1 MIDSKYKW
9 QLDQPADSS
18 VVDKLAKDANIDP
31 FIAKMLIQ
39 RGITSADAVG
49 DFLNPSVSA
58 FHDPFLMHDMHKGI
72 ERIQQAVENGEH
84 ITVYGDYDADGIT
97 STTVM
102 YETLSDLGA
111 DVDYYI
117 PNRFTEG
124 YGPNVEAFQKII
136 QKGTSLIVTVD
147 NGVAGNQAI
156 AAANELHCDVVVT
169 DHHSLPEKLPDAYA
183 IIHPRVK
190 NENGDAYPFGDL
202 CGAGVA
208 FKVAQALMDEVPSDL
223 IDITAIGTVAD
234 VVSLRD
240 ENRAIVKFGV
250 QAISNSQRPGLLS
263 LIKEAGIDLGR
274 FSEEDIGFGIA
285 PRLNSLGR
293 IKDATVGVELLSTF
307 DEDRAG
313 ELAKF
318 ANQQNDLRKSLV
330 DQFFTEAVQSVED
343 SGGDV
348 SQRHTLVVVGHNW
361 HQGVLGIVASRLV
374 DKYQR
379 PTIVMTDTDG
389 SEEVKGSGR
398 SVDNFDLF
406 KAIDPIRDQTI
417 GFGGHHSAV
426 GLTINKDKVP
436 VLKDQLE
443 KAAEEQQLDLSVKPK
458 LAIAGVI
465 PVSQVTAV
473 LCDKIKTLAPFGQDN
488 PKPIFQVQF
497 DQLTNVKA
505 MGKTSDHLK
514 FSLIQGN
521 NRLTAIAFGRG
532 SAAVELQNSQAAV
545 QVVGEIGENTWNNR
559 TTLQLMV
566 DDLKQTLPPVIDE
579 RTHELHRKMFA
590 TVGTYVFFHEKVL
603 KQLQGY
609 VGDQSQVV
617 MYDQVTEA
625 SANGNRLYIV
635 DCPDVLDDL
644 VQLLAKVQPQTTVLY
659 LYKKQL
665 ISKIGMPDRNSY
677 AKLFRFVKEHSNVN
691 IATQLKQISEHLHI
705 SARTIIFMVQVFLE
719 LDFITIQDRV
729 INLNPNYTARD
740 LKTAPSYHLRVEQL
754 AAEKKL
760 LVSNTHELVSF
771 VKDCLGV

>member
-39 RGITSADAVG
+39 RGITSADVVE

-156 AAANELHCDVVVT
+156 VAANELHCDVVVT

-250 QAISNSQRPGLLS
+250 QAISNSQRPGLLA

-343 SGGDV
+343 SGDI

-426 GLTINKDKVP
+426 GLTIKKDKVP

-497 DQLTNVKA
+497 DQLANVKA

-514 FSLIQGN
+514 FSLVQGN

-609 VGDQSQVV
+609 VGGQSQVV

>member
-31 FIAKMLIQ
+31 FMAKTLIQ
-39 RGITSADAVG
+39 RGITSADVVE

-156 AAANELHCDVVVT
+156 VAANELHCDVVVT

-250 QAISNSQRPGLLS
+250 QAISNSQRPGLLA

-343 SGGDV
+343 SGDI

-426 GLTINKDKVP
+426 GLTIKKDKVP

-497 DQLTNVKA
+497 DQLANVKA

-514 FSLIQGN
+514 FSLVQGN

-609 VGDQSQVV
+609 VGGQSQVV

-691 IATQLKQISEHLHI
+691 IAMQLKQISEHLHI

>member
-1 MIDSKYKW
+1 MINSKFKW
-9 QLDQPADSS
+9 QLNQPANPD
-18 VVDKLAKDANIDP
+18 VVEQLAKDANIDP
-31 FIAKMLIQ
+31 FVAKILAQ
-39 RGITSADAVG
+39 RGVTSVQSAEE
-49 DFLNPSVSA
+49 FMNPSVSS
-58 FHDPFLMHDMHKGI
+58 FHDPFLMHDMQKGI
-72 ERIQQAVENGEH
+72 DRIQQAVEKGEH

-97 STTVM
+97 STTIM

-117 PNRFTEG
+117 PNRFSEG
-124 YGPNVEAFQKII
+124 YGPNVKAFQSII

-147 NGVAGNQAI
+147 NGVAGNDAI
-156 AAANELHCDVVVT
+156 DAANELHCDVVVT
-169 DHHSLPEKLPDAYA
+169 DHHSLPEKLPNAYA

-190 NENGDAYPFGDL
+190 DEDGDAYPFGDL

-208 FKVAQALMDEVPSDL
+208 FKIAQALMDEVPSDL
-223 IDITAIGTVAD
+223 IDIASIGTVAD
-234 VVSLRD
+234 IVSLRD

-250 QAISNSQRPGLLS
+250 QAIQNSQRPGLLA
-263 LIKEAGIDLGR
+263 LIKEAGINLSQ

-307 DEDRAG
+307 DEDRAS

-330 DQFFTEAVQSVED
+330 DQFFTEAVQSVEA
-343 SGGDV
+343 SGDIN
-348 SQRHTLVVVGHNW
+348 QRHTLVVVGDNW

-379 PTIVMTDTDG
+379 PTIVMTAADG
-389 SEEVKGSGR
+389 SDEVKGSGR

-426 GLTINKDKVP
+426 GLTIQKDKVN

-443 KAAEEQQLDLSVKPK
+443 KAADQQHLDLSVKPV
-458 LAIAGVI
+458 LDISAVL
-465 PVSQVTAV
+465 PVTKVTPE
-473 LCDKIKTLAPFGQDN
+473 LCDKIKSLAPFGQDN
-488 PKPIFQVQF
+488 PKPIFKLQY
-497 DQLTNVKA
+497 DQLTNVKT
-505 MGKTSDHLK
+505 MGKTHDHLK
-514 FSLIQGN
+514 FSIVQGSDQ
-521 NRLTAIAFGRG
+521 LTAIAFGRG
-532 SAAVELQNSQAAV
+532 SIAHELQDGQGSLQI
-545 QVVGEIGENTWNNR
+545 VGEIGENTWNNR
-559 TTLQLMV
+559 TTLQLMI
-566 DDLKQTLPPVIDE
+566 DDLKETPQPVIDE
-579 RTHELHRKMFA
+579 RTRQLHQQMFA
-590 TVGTYVFFHEKVL
+590 DAGIYVFFHDKVL

-609 VGDQSQVV
+609 VNDQSEAV
-617 MYDQVTEA
+617 MYNTVTKKLTE
-625 SANGNRLYIV
+625 NRRLYIV
-635 DCPDVLDDL
+635 DCPDVIDDL
-644 VQLLAKVQPQTTVLY
+644 EHVLSNVSPETTILY

-677 AKLFRFVKEHSNVN
+677 AKLFRFVKEHSNIN

-729 INLNPNYTARD
+729 IKLNPNYTARD
-740 LKTAPSYHLRVEQL
+740 LKTAPSYHLRTQQL

-760 LVSNTHELVSF
+760 LVSNTHELVNF

>member
-39 RGITSADAVG
+39 RGITSADVVE

-250 QAISNSQRPGLLS
+250 QAISNSQRPGLLA

-343 SGGDV
+343 SGDI

-426 GLTINKDKVP
+426 GLTIKKDKVP

-497 DQLTNVKA
+497 DQLANVKA

-514 FSLIQGN
+514 FSLVQGN

>member
-39 RGITSADAVG
+39 RGITSADVVE

-250 QAISNSQRPGLLS
+250 QAISNSQRPGLLA

-343 SGGDV
+343 SGDI

-426 GLTINKDKVP
+426 GLTIKKDKVP

-473 LCDKIKTLAPFGQDN
+473 LCDQIKTLAPFGQDN

-497 DQLTNVKA
+497 DQLANVKA

-514 FSLIQGN
+514 FSLVQGN

-729 INLNPNYTARD
+729 VNLNPNYTARD

-771 VKDCLGV
+771 IKDCLGV

>member
-39 RGITSADAVG
+39 RGITSADVVE

-250 QAISNSQRPGLLS
+250 QAISNSQRPGLLA

-343 SGGDV
+343 SGDI

-426 GLTINKDKVP
+426 GLTIKKDKVP

-458 LAIAGVI
+458 LAIDGVI

-473 LCDKIKTLAPFGQDN
+473 LCDQIKTLAPFGQDN

-497 DQLTNVKA
+497 DQLANVKA

-514 FSLIQGN
+514 FSLVQGN

>member
-39 RGITSADAVG
+39 RGITSADVVE

-250 QAISNSQRPGLLS
+250 QAISNSQRPGLLA

-343 SGGDV
+343 SGDI

-426 GLTINKDKVP
+426 GLTIKKDKVP

-473 LCDKIKTLAPFGQDN
+473 LCDQIKTLAPFGQDN

-497 DQLTNVKA
+497 DQLANVKA

-514 FSLIQGN
+514 FSLVQGN
-521 NRLTAIAFGRG
+521 NRLTAIAFGRR

>member
-31 FIAKMLIQ
+31 FMAKTLIQ
-39 RGITSADAVG
+39 RGITSADAVE

-156 AAANELHCDVVVT
+156 VAANELHCDVVVT

-250 QAISNSQRPGLLS
+250 QAISNSQRPGLLA

-343 SGGDV
+343 SGDI

-426 GLTINKDKVP
+426 GLTIKKDKVP

-497 DQLTNVKA
+497 DQLANVKA

-514 FSLIQGN
+514 FSLVQGN

-609 VGDQSQVV
+609 VGGQSQVV

-691 IATQLKQISEHLHI
+691 IAMQLKQISEHLHI

>member
-39 RGITSADAVG
+39 RGITSADVVE

-250 QAISNSQRPGLLS
+250 QAISNSQRPGLLA

-343 SGGDV
+343 SGDI

-426 GLTINKDKVP
+426 GLTIKKDKVP

-473 LCDKIKTLAPFGQDN
+473 LCDQIKTLAPFGQDN

-497 DQLTNVKA
+497 DQLANVKA

-514 FSLIQGN
+514 FSLVQGN

>member
-39 RGITSADAVG
+39 RGITSADVVE

-250 QAISNSQRPGLLS
+250 QAISNSQRPGLLA

-318 ANQQNDLRKSLV
+318 ANQQNASRKSLV

-343 SGGDV
+343 SGDI

-426 GLTINKDKVP
+426 GLTIKKDKVP

-473 LCDKIKTLAPFGQDN
+473 LCDQIKTLAPFGQDN

-497 DQLTNVKA
+497 DQLANVKA

-514 FSLIQGN
+514 FSLVQGN

>member
-31 FIAKMLIQ
+31 FMAKTLIQ
-39 RGITSADAVG
+39 RGITSADVVE

-250 QAISNSQRPGLLS
+250 QAISNSQRPGLLA
-263 LIKEAGIDLGR
+263 LIKEAGSDLGR

-343 SGGDV
+343 SGDI

-426 GLTINKDKVP
+426 GLTIKKDKVP

-473 LCDKIKTLAPFGQDN
+473 LCDQIKTLAPFGQDN

-497 DQLTNVKA
+497 DQLANVKA

-514 FSLIQGN
+514 FSLVQGN

-609 VGDQSQVV
+609 VGGQSQVV

>member
-31 FIAKMLIQ
+31 FMAKTLIQ
-39 RGITSADAVG
+39 RGITSADVVE

-250 QAISNSQRPGLLS
+250 QAISNSQRPGLLA
-263 LIKEAGIDLGR
+263 LIKEAGSDLGR

-343 SGGDV
+343 SGDI

-426 GLTINKDKVP
+426 GLTIKKDKVP

-473 LCDKIKTLAPFGQDN
+473 LCDQIKTLAPFGQDN

-497 DQLTNVKA
+497 DQLANVKA

-514 FSLIQGN
+514 FSLVQGN

>member
-39 RGITSADAVG
+39 RGITSADVVE

-250 QAISNSQRPGLLS
+250 QEISNSQRPGLLA

-343 SGGDV
+343 SGDI

-426 GLTINKDKVP
+426 GLTIKKDKVP

-473 LCDKIKTLAPFGQDN
+473 LCDQIKTLAPFGQDN

-497 DQLTNVKA
+497 DQLANVKA

-514 FSLIQGN
+514 FSLVQGN

>member
-39 RGITSADAVG
+39 RGITSADVVE

-250 QAISNSQRPGLLS
+250 QAISNSQRPGLLA

-343 SGGDV
+343 SGDI

-426 GLTINKDKVP
+426 GLTIKKDKVP

-473 LCDKIKTLAPFGQDN
+473 LCDQIKTLAPFGQDN

-497 DQLTNVKA
+497 DQLANVKA

-514 FSLIQGN
+514 FSLVQGN

-691 IATQLKQISEHLHI
+691 IAMQLKQISEHLHI

>member
-39 RGITSADAVG
+39 RGITSADVVE

-250 QAISNSQRPGLLS
+250 QAISNSQRPGLLA

-343 SGGDV
+343 SGDI

-389 SEEVKGSGR
+389 NEEVKGSGR
-398 SVDNFDLF
+398 SVDNFDLV

-426 GLTINKDKVP
+426 GLTIKKDKVP

-473 LCDKIKTLAPFGQDN
+473 LCDQIKTLAPFGQDN

-497 DQLTNVKA
+497 DQLANVKA

-514 FSLIQGN
+514 FSLVQGN

>member
-1 MIDSKYKW
+1 MINSKFKW
-9 QLDQPADSS
+9 QLDQPANQD
-18 VVDKLAKDANIDP
+18 VVDKLSKDANIDP
-31 FIAKMLIQ
+31 FVAKLLVQ
-39 RGITSADAVG
+39 RDITTAEGAES
-49 DFLNPSVSA
+49 FMNPSVSS
-58 FHDPFLMHDMHKGI
+58 FHDPFLMHDMKKGI
-72 ERIQQAVENGEH
+72 DRIRQAVEKGEH

-97 STTVM
+97 STTIM

-124 YGPNVEAFQKII
+124 YGPNVKAFQSIVNN
-136 QKGTSLIVTVD
+136 GTSLIVTVD
-147 NGVAGNQAI
+147 NGVAGFDAI
-156 AAANELHCDVVVT
+156 AAANALHCDVVVT

-190 NENGDAYPFGDL
+190 DDEGKAYPFGDL

-208 FKVAQALMDEVPSDL
+208 FKIAQALMDEVPSDL
-223 IDITAIGTVAD
+223 IDIASIGTVAD
-234 VVSLRD
+234 VVSLTD

-250 QAISNSQRPGLLS
+250 QAIQNSQRPGLLA
-263 LIKEAGIDLGR
+263 LIKEAGINLAQ

-307 DEDRAG
+307 DEDRAS

-330 DQFFTEAVQSVED
+330 DQFFTDAVQKVEEN
-343 SGGDV
+343 GDI
-348 SQRHTLVVVGHNW
+348 SKRHTLVVVGNNW

-379 PTIVMTDTDG
+379 PTIVMTG
-389 SEEVKGSGR
+389 SDDSDEVKGSGR
-398 SVDNFDLF
+398 SVDSFDLF
-406 KAIDPIRDQTI
+406 KAIDPIRDQTV

-426 GLTINKDKVP
+426 GLTIKQDKVD

-443 KAAEEQQLDLSVKPK
+443 KAAEEQHLDLSVKPQ
-458 LAIAGVI
+458 LEISGAL
-465 PVSQVTAV
+465 PVLKVTPD

-488 PKPIFQVQF
+488 PKPIFKFQF
-497 DQLTNVKA
+497 DHLANVKT
-505 MGKTSDHLK
+505 MGKTNDHLK
-514 FSLIQGN
+514 FSMVQGDSQ
-521 NRLTAIAFGRG
+521 LTAIAFGKG
-532 SAAVELQNSQAAV
+532 DVASDIQNGQSQL

-559 TTLQLMV
+559 TTLQVMI
-566 DDLKQTLPPVIDE
+566 DDLKETPQPVVDE
-579 RTHELHRKMFA
+579 RTRELHKQMF
-590 TVGTYVFFHEKVL
+590 TDSGIYVFFHEKVL
-603 KQLQGY
+603 KQLRRY
-609 VGDQSQVV
+609 VNDQSQVV
-617 MYDQVTEA
+617 MYNQIEQEAVKDQQ
-625 SANGNRLYIV
+625 LYIV
-635 DCPDVLDDL
+635 DCPDVVDDL
-644 VQLLAKVQPQTTVLY
+644 VQVLSKVSPKTAVLY

-665 ISKIGMPDRNSY
+665 ISKIGMPDRHSY
-677 AKLFRFVKEHSNVN
+677 AKLFRFIKEHSNIN

-719 LDFITIQDRV
+719 LDFITIQDRI
-729 INLNPNYTARD
+729 INLNPNYAARD
-740 LKTAPSYHLRVEQL
+740 LKTAPSYHLRTEQL

>member
-39 RGITSADAVG
+39 RGITSADVVE

-250 QAISNSQRPGLLS
+250 QAISNSQRPGLLA

-343 SGGDV
+343 SGDI

-426 GLTINKDKVP
+426 GLTIKKDKVP

-497 DQLTNVKA
+497 DQLANVKA

-514 FSLIQGN
+514 FSLVQGN

-609 VGDQSQVV
+609 VGGQSQVV

-691 IATQLKQISEHLHI
+691 IAMQLKQISEHLHI

>member
-39 RGITSADAVG
+39 RGITSADVVE

-250 QAISNSQRPGLLS
+250 QAISNSQRPGLLA

-343 SGGDV
+343 SGDI

-426 GLTINKDKVP
+426 GLTIKKDKVP

-443 KAAEEQQLDLSVKPK
+443 KAAEELQLDLSVKPK

-473 LCDKIKTLAPFGQDN
+473 LCDQIKTLAPFGQDN

-497 DQLTNVKA
+497 DQLANVKA

-514 FSLIQGN
+514 FSLVQGN

>member
-31 FIAKMLIQ
+31 FMAKTLIQ
-39 RGITSADAVG
+39 RGITSADAVE

-156 AAANELHCDVVVT
+156 VAANELHCDVVVT

-190 NENGDAYPFGDL
+190 NENGDASPFGDL

-250 QAISNSQRPGLLS
+250 QAISNSQRPGLLA

-343 SGGDV
+343 SGDI

-426 GLTINKDKVP
+426 GLTIKKDKVP

-497 DQLTNVKA
+497 DQLANVKA

-514 FSLIQGN
+514 FSLVQGN

-609 VGDQSQVV
+609 VGGQSQVV

-691 IATQLKQISEHLHI
+691 IAMQLKQISEHLHI

>member
-31 FIAKMLIQ
+31 FMAKTLIQ
-39 RGITSADAVG
+39 RGITSADAVE

-156 AAANELHCDVVVT
+156 VAANELHCDVVVT

-250 QAISNSQRPGLLS
+250 QAISNSQRPGLLA

-343 SGGDV
+343 SGDI

-426 GLTINKDKVP
+426 GLTIKKDKVP

-497 DQLTNVKA
+497 DQLANVKA

-514 FSLIQGN
+514 FSLVQGN
-521 NRLTAIAFGRG
+521 NRLTAITFGRG

-609 VGDQSQVV
+609 VGGQSQVV

-691 IATQLKQISEHLHI
+691 IAMQLKQISEHLHI

>member
-31 FIAKMLIQ
+31 FMAKTLIQ
-39 RGITSADAVG
+39 RGITSADAVE

-156 AAANELHCDVVVT
+156 VAANELHCDVVVT

-250 QAISNSQRPGLLS
+250 QAISNSQRPGLLA

-274 FSEEDIGFGIA
+274 FSGEDIGFGIA

-343 SGGDV
+343 SGDI

-426 GLTINKDKVP
+426 GLTIKKDKVP

-497 DQLTNVKA
+497 DQLANVKA

-514 FSLIQGN
+514 FSLVQGN

-609 VGDQSQVV
+609 VGGQSQVV

-691 IATQLKQISEHLHI
+691 IAMQLKQISEHLHI

>member
-31 FIAKMLIQ
+31 FMAKTLIQ
-39 RGITSADAVG
+39 RGITSADVVE

-250 QAISNSQRPGLLS
+250 QAISNSQRPGLLA

-343 SGGDV
+343 SGDI

-426 GLTINKDKVP
+426 GLTIKKDKVP

-473 LCDKIKTLAPFGQDN
+473 LCDQIKTLAPFGQDN

-497 DQLTNVKA
+497 DQLANVKA

-514 FSLIQGN
+514 FSLVQGN

>member
-39 RGITSADAVG
+39 RGITSADVVE

-250 QAISNSQRPGLLS
+250 QAISNSQRPGLLA

-343 SGGDV
+343 SGDI

-406 KAIDPIRDQTI
+406 KAIDPIRDHTI

-426 GLTINKDKVP
+426 GLTIKKDKVP

-473 LCDKIKTLAPFGQDN
+473 LCDQIKTLAPFGQDN

-497 DQLTNVKA
+497 DQLANVKA

-514 FSLIQGN
+514 FSLVQGN

>member
-39 RGITSADAVG
+39 RGITSADVVE

-250 QAISNSQRPGLLS
+250 QAISNSQRPGLLA

-343 SGGDV
+343 SGDI

-426 GLTINKDKVP
+426 GLTIKKDKVP

-443 KAAEEQQLDLSVKPK
+443 KAAEDQQLDLSVKPK

-497 DQLTNVKA
+497 DQLANVKA

-514 FSLIQGN
+514 FSLVQGN

-566 DDLKQTLPPVIDE
+566 DDLKETLPPVIDE

-677 AKLFRFVKEHSNVN
+677 AKLFRFVKEHLNVN